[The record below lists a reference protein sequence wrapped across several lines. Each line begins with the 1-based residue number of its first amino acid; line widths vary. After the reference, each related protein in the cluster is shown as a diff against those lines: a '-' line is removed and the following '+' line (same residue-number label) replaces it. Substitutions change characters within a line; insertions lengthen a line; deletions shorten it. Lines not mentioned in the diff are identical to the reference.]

1 MSSMIPFRG
10 GSSNFEKVQ
19 RSKSDEQEIA
29 IGHHLQ
35 LILIKINT
43 CITLCCLLFVSY

>member
-19 RSKSDEQEIA
+19 GSKSDDKEIA
-29 IGHHLQ
+29 IGHLQ